1 MVQKTKSIRNQFE
14 GAAIKS
20 QELPYDESMTLED
33 LKIAT
38 LKHYNQNAGS
48 QGIPEEDWE
57 YYVLNPVR
65 GECPDQSQLAKNYEG
80 YSFYRL
86 EEHK

>member
-57 YYVLNPVR
+57 YYVLNPTNR
-65 GECPDQSQLAKNYEG
+65 KCPNQSKLVIKYEG
-80 YSFYRL
+80 SSFLRL
-86 EEHK
+86 EEQK